1 MTAEQWLDIAIGFI
15 LATALLGFGFGSF
28 ARFGSDCDP
37 DADLLEQ
44 LKGKDDD

>member
-1 MTAEQWLDIAIGFI
+1 MTADQWLALAVGFI
-15 LATALLGFGFGSF
+15 FASALIGWAFGTF

-44 LKGKDDD
+44 LKGKDDE